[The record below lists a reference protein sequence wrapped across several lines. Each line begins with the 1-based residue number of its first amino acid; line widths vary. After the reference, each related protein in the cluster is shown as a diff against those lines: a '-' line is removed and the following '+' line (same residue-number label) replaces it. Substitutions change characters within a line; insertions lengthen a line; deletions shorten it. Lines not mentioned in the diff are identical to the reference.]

1 VLTSGPGGPFQGGAP
16 VEMMASFPLS
26 MPLVLA
32 LASSAAAQLTKFL
45 VTLARDGKVNFKRLV
60 ELGGMPSAHSASV
73 AALSTGVALQEG
85 IHSALFGV
93 TAFYS
98 LMTMYDA
105 AGIRRSAGRQAEVLN
120 RIVDEIQMTGRIRE
134 ERLLELLGHTPFEVF
149 VGAALGIAFAL
160 AGAALLNGR

>member
-1 VLTSGPGGPFQGGAP
+1 
-16 VEMMASFPLS
+16 MASFPLS
-26 MPLVLA
+26 RPLLLA
-32 LASSAAAQLTKFL
+32 LGSSFAAQVTKFL
-45 VTLARDGKVNFKRLV
+45 VTLGRDRRINFKRLV

-73 AALSTGVALQEG
+73 AALSTGVALEQG
-85 IHSALFGV
+85 VQSPLFGV

-120 RIVDEIQMTGRIRE
+120 RIVDDLKISRRVRE
-134 ERLLELLGHTPFEVF
+134 ERLLELLGHTPFEVI

-160 AGAALLNGR
+160 AGDRLM

>member
-1 VLTSGPGGPFQGGAP
+1 
-16 VEMMASFPLS
+16 MASFPLS
-26 MPLVLA
+26 LPLLLA

-45 VTLARDGKVNFKRLV
+45 VTLLKDGTWNFKRLV

-93 TAFYS
+93 TVFYS

-120 RIVDEIQMTGRIRE
+120 RIVDDLQMTGKIRE
-134 ERLLELLGHTPFEVF
+134 ERLLELLGHTPFEVI
-149 VGAALGIAFAL
+149 VGAALGVGLAL
-160 AGAALLNGR
+160 TGATLLNVR

>member
-1 VLTSGPGGPFQGGAP
+1 MS
-16 VEMMASFPLS
+16 SFPLS
-26 MPLVLA
+26 SPLVLA
-32 LASSAAAQLTKFL
+32 VGSSVAAQLTKFF
-45 VTLARDGKVNFKRLV
+45 VTLGLEGTVNFKRLV

-73 AALSTGVALQEG
+73 AALSTGVALEQG
-85 IHSALFGV
+85 FASPLFGV

-120 RIVDEIQMTGRIRE
+120 RIVDDVQVTGKFRE

-149 VGAALGIAFAL
+149 VGAALGIVFAL
-160 AGAALLNGR
+160 VGGRVLH